1 MPSLLRT
8 PSKLF
13 RWGVWI
19 LMLFGSLCHNII
31 LQLSF
36 TTMST
41 PNKYCTIPDLD
52 LDCPAI
58 DCEGWLVAFALRSD
72 LSKKPIFLKCSNSL
86 CTQKVMLSKFAS
98 RCVVCNKSI
107 KEMEI
112 ITQNPVGGPWV
123 HCECYCQATDFFA
136 TCQRCKQHISSE
148 EAFICWDHL
157 QRQDRLLPCT
167 LCN

>member
-1 MPSLLRT
+1 
-8 PSKLF
+8 
-13 RWGVWI
+13 
-19 LMLFGSLCHNII
+19 MLFGSLCHNII
-31 LQLSF
+31 PQLIF
-36 TTMST
+36 ITMST

-148 EAFICWDHL
+148 EAFIC
-157 QRQDRLLPCT
+157 
-167 LCN
+167 